1 MDEVQ
6 KTRAL
11 VKEMLAYINSSPWKG
26 YYSSQVE
33 NMLERIDQPCEL
45 AIVGE
50 VKAGKSSFVNALLD
64 SDLAMVGET
73 EMTATINFFK
83 YGHPEDKN
91 KPVRVVWEDG
101 SEEWQT
107 REFLDSLQGNT
118 PEVLEKASKIDHL
131 EYFLDNEKLRR
142 VTLVDTPG
150 TGSLVETH
158 ENRTNDYFEAGKQN
172 LRQKHNE
179 QSMHLKNRADAVVV
193 ITGRV
198 EHEAT
203 NQLVSK
209 FSQNTSA
216 FNSLGVMTKIDLE
229 SGTSTDDWNRRCDK
243 YHEMLRHQLNCI
255 VPVSASVYST
265 VMKLTREHKMEE
277 IKDALQYIPL
287 DDFEEVCKYSQT
299 FLDESL
305 DDYFNNY
312 NLPYQTRKR
321 ISGYVD
327 DWMVFYTIAREIR
340 THTVEEAIQNLL
352 EYSGIPQVN
361 KVLEKQFFS
370 RSRIIRC
377 NRIANELHDI
387 LFNIRNHHLP
397 DIRIDVAYKDEYLS
411 IINDTNFNTFKDIKE
426 ALIKFVETNICT
438 PQQLAVYEEQLK
450 QLIPKVE
457 ALQLLFRKT
466 DKKSEALM
474 LLEKHS
480 KAFSEQEYD
489 ELEKLFGVHAQPSL
503 TSDRRIIARR
513 QSYWRSR
520 KNSSSNVEINKIYEL
535 AVYAYGTI
543 LTT

>member
-1 MDEVQ
+1 MDEVL

-11 VKEMLAYINSSPWKG
+11 VKEVLAYINSTPWKG
-26 YYSSQVE
+26 YFSSQVE
-33 NMLERIDQPCEL
+33 NMLERVDQPCEL

-73 EMTATINFFK
+73 ETTATINFFK
-83 YGHPEDKN
+83 YGHPIDES

-118 PEVLEKASKIDHL
+118 PKVLEIASKIDHL
-131 EYFLDNEKLRR
+131 EFFLDNEKLRR

-150 TGSLVETH
+150 TGSLVKAH
-158 ENRTNDYFEAGKQN
+158 EISANDYLMAGQLN
-172 LRQKHNE
+172 LRKKHSE
-179 QSMHLKNRADAVVV
+179 QSVHLKNRADAVVV

-198 EHEAT
+198 EHDAT

-209 FSQNTSA
+209 FSHGTSA
-216 FNSLGVMTKIDLE
+216 FNSIGVMTKIDLE
-229 SGTSTDDWNRRCDK
+229 SATSTDDWKRRCNK
-243 YHEMLRHQLNCI
+243 YHEMLRHQLNSI

-265 VMKLTREHKMEE
+265 VMKLAREYKMEE

-305 DDYFNNY
+305 DDYFNDY
-312 NLPYQTRKR
+312 NLHYQTRKR
-321 ISGYVD
+321 IAGYAD
-327 DWMVFYTIAREIR
+327 NWMVFYTIARELR

-387 LFNIRNHHLP
+387 LFSIRNRYLP
-397 DIRIDVAYKDEYLS
+397 DIRIDVAYKDVYLN
-411 IINDTNFNTFKDIKE
+411 IIKDSEFYRKDTLEAFKT
-426 ALIKFVETNICT
+426 FVESNIVT
-438 PQQLAVYEEQLK
+438 PQQLAIYEEQLN

-457 ALQLLFRKT
+457 ALQLLFRETDNKT
-466 DKKSEALM
+466 EALM
-474 LLEKHS
+474 LLEKHCS
-480 KAFSEQEYD
+480 SFSEQEYE
-489 ELEKLFGVHAQPSL
+489 ELEKLFGVHVQSSSI
-503 TSDRRIIARR
+503 SDRTIIARR

>member
-1 MDEVQ
+1 MDEVL

-11 VKEMLAYINSSPWKG
+11 VKEVLAYINSSPWKG

-33 NMLERIDQPCEL
+33 NMLERVDQPCEL

-64 SDLAMVGET
+64 SDLALVGET

-83 YGHPEDKN
+83 YGHPEEKD

-131 EYFLDNEKLRR
+131 EYFLDNEQLRM

-158 ENRTNDYFEAGKQN
+158 ENRTNDYFEASKQN

-203 NQLVSK
+203 NQLVMR
-209 FSQNTSA
+209 FSQDTSA
-216 FNSLGVMTKIDLE
+216 LNSLGVMTKIDLE

-287 DDFEEVCKYSQT
+287 DEFEEVCKYSQT

-305 DDYFNNY
+305 EDYFNDY
-312 NLPYQTRKR
+312 NLPYQTRKK
-321 ISGYVD
+321 IAGYAD
-327 DWMVFYTIAREIR
+327 DWMVFYTIAKELR

-377 NRIANELHDI
+377 NHIANELHDI
-387 LFNIRNHHLP
+387 LFTIRNRYLP
-397 DIRIDVAYKDEYLS
+397 DIRIDVAYKDVYLK
-411 IINDTNFNTFKDIKE
+411 IINNTNFETFKDIIE
-426 ALIKFVETNICT
+426 AFKKFVDTNICT
-438 PQQLAVYEEQLK
+438 PQQLAIYEEQLN

-457 ALQLLFRKT
+457 ALQLLFRETDNKT
-466 DKKSEALM
+466 EALM

-480 KAFSEQEYD
+480 KSFSEQEYD
-489 ELEKLFGVHAQPSL
+489 ELEKLFGIHAQSSL

>member
-64 SDLAMVGET
+64 SGLAMVGET

-91 KPVRVVWEDG
+91 RPVRVVWEDG

-131 EYFLDNEKLRR
+131 EYFLENEKLRR

-229 SGTSTDDWNRRCDK
+229 SGTSTDDWKRRCDK
-243 YHEMLRHQLNCI
+243 YHEMLHHQLNCI

-277 IKDALQYIPL
+277 IKEALQYIPL
-287 DDFEEVCKYSQT
+287 DEFEEVCNSQT

-305 DDYFNNY
+305 EDYINDY
-312 NLPYQTRKR
+312 NLPYQTRKK
-321 ISGYVD
+321 IAGYAD
-327 DWMVFYTIAREIR
+327 DWMVFYTIARELR

-377 NRIANELHDI
+377 NHIANELHDI
-387 LFNIRNHHLP
+387 LFTIRNRYLP
-397 DIRIDVAYKDEYLS
+397 DIRVDVAYKNVYLN
-411 IINDTNFNTFKDIKE
+411 IINESEFHNKNILDAFK
-426 ALIKFVETNICT
+426 KFIETNICT
-438 PQQLAVYEEQLK
+438 PQQLDICEEQIN

-457 ALQLLFRKT
+457 ALQLLFRETDNKT
-466 DKKSEALM
+466 EALM

-480 KAFSEQEYD
+480 KSFSEQEYD
-489 ELEKLFGVHAQPSL
+489 ELEKLFGIHAQSSL

>member
-64 SDLAMVGET
+64 SGLAMVGET

-91 KPVRVVWEDG
+91 RPVRVVWEDG

-193 ITGRV
+193 ITGLV

-203 NQLVSK
+203 NKLVSK

-229 SGTSTDDWNRRCDK
+229 SGTSTDDWKRRCDK
-243 YHEMLRHQLNCI
+243 YHEMLHHQLNCI

-277 IKDALQYIPL
+277 IKEALQYIPL
-287 DDFEEVCKYSQT
+287 DEFEEVCNSQT

-305 DDYFNNY
+305 EDYINDY
-312 NLPYQTRKR
+312 NLPYQTRKK
-321 ISGYVD
+321 IAGYAD
-327 DWMVFYTIAREIR
+327 DWMVFYTIARELR

-377 NRIANELHDI
+377 NHIANELHDI
-387 LFNIRNHHLP
+387 LFTIRNRYLP
-397 DIRIDVAYKDEYLS
+397 DIRVDVAYKNVYLN
-411 IINDTNFNTFKDIKE
+411 IINESEFHNKNILDAFK
-426 ALIKFVETNICT
+426 KFIETNICT
-438 PQQLAVYEEQLK
+438 PQQLDICEEQIN

-457 ALQLLFRKT
+457 ALQLLFRETDNKT
-466 DKKSEALM
+466 EALM

-480 KAFSEQEYD
+480 KSFSEQEYD
-489 ELEKLFGVHAQPSL
+489 ELEKLFGIHAQSSL

>member
-1 MDEVQ
+1 MDEVL
-6 KTRAL
+6 KTRVL
-11 VKEMLAYINSSPWKG
+11 VKEVLAYINSSPWKG

-33 NMLERIDQPCEL
+33 NMLERVDQPCEL

-64 SDLAMVGET
+64 SDLALVGET

-91 KPVRVVWEDG
+91 KPIRVVWEDG

-131 EYFLDNEKLRR
+131 EYFLDNEKLRM

-150 TGSLVETH
+150 TGSLVEIH
-158 ENRTNDYFEAGKQN
+158 ENRTHDYFEAGKQN

-216 FNSLGVMTKIDLE
+216 FNALGVMTKIDLE
-229 SGTSTDDWNRRCDK
+229 SGTSMEDWNRRCNK

-277 IKDALQYIPL
+277 IKDALQYVPL
-287 DDFEEVCKYSQT
+287 DEFEEVCKYSQT

-305 DDYFNNY
+305 EDYFNDY
-312 NLPYQTRKR
+312 NLPYQTRKK
-321 ISGYVD
+321 IAGYAD
-327 DWMVFYTIAREIR
+327 DWMVFYTIARELR
-340 THTVEEAIQNLL
+340 TQTVEEAIRNLL

-387 LFNIRNHHLP
+387 LFTIRNRYLP
-397 DIRIDVAYKDEYLS
+397 DIRIDVAYKDVYLN
-411 IINDTNFNTFKDIKE
+411 IINKSEFLNKDIVD
-426 ALIKFVETNICT
+426 ALKKFIENNIST
-438 PQQLAVYEEQLK
+438 PQQLAIYEEQLN

-457 ALQLLFRKT
+457 ALQLLFQETDNKT
-466 DKKSEALM
+466 EALM

-480 KAFSEQEYD
+480 NSFSEQEYD
-489 ELEKLFGVHAQPSL
+489 ELEKLFGINSQSSL
-503 TSDRRIIARR
+503 SSDRKMIARR
-513 QSYWRSR
+513 QAYWRGR

-543 LTT
+543 LTS

>member
-11 VKEMLAYINSSPWKG
+11 VKEVLAYINSSPWKG

-33 NMLERIDQPCEL
+33 NMLERVDQPCEL

-158 ENRTNDYFEAGKQN
+158 ENRTNDYFEAGKQI

-229 SGTSTDDWNRRCDK
+229 SGTSMDDWNRRCDK

-265 VMKLTREHKMEE
+265 VMKLAREYKMEE
-277 IKDALQYIPL
+277 IKEALQYIPL
-287 DDFEEVCKYSQT
+287 DEFEEVCKYSQT

-305 DDYFNNY
+305 EDYFNDY
-312 NLPYQTRKR
+312 NLPYQTRKK
-321 ISGYVD
+321 IAGYAD
-327 DWMVFYTIAREIR
+327 DWMVFYTIARELR

-377 NRIANELHDI
+377 NHIANELHDI
-387 LFNIRNHHLP
+387 LFTIRNRYLP
-397 DIRIDVAYKDEYLS
+397 DIRVDVAYKNVYLN
-411 IINDTNFNTFKDIKE
+411 IINESEFHNKNILDAFK
-426 ALIKFVETNICT
+426 KFVETNICT
-438 PQQLAVYEEQLK
+438 PQQLDICEEQIN

-457 ALQLLFRKT
+457 ALQLLFRETDNKT
-466 DKKSEALM
+466 EALM

-480 KAFSEQEYD
+480 KSFSEQEYD
-489 ELEKLFGVHAQPSL
+489 ELEKLFGIHAQSSL

>member
-11 VKEMLAYINSSPWKG
+11 IKEVLAYINTSPWKG

-33 NMLERIDQPCEL
+33 NMLERVDQPCEL

-64 SDLAMVGET
+64 SNLAMVGET

-131 EYFLDNEKLRR
+131 EFFLDNEKLRR

-150 TGSLVETH
+150 TGSLVKAH
-158 ENRTNDYFEAGKQN
+158 ERSANDYLMAGQQN
-172 LRQKHNE
+172 LRKKHSE
-179 QSMHLKNRADAVVV
+179 QSVRLKNRADAVNVV
-193 ITGRV
+193 TGRV
-198 EHEAT
+198 EQEAT

-209 FSQNTSA
+209 FSHGTSA
-216 FNSLGVMTKIDLE
+216 FNSIGVMTKIDLE
-229 SGTSTDDWNRRCDK
+229 SGTSTDDWNRRCNK

-277 IKDALQYIPL
+277 IKDALQYIPI
-287 DDFEEVCKYSQT
+287 DVFEEVCNSQT
-299 FLDESL
+299 FFDESV
-305 DDYFNNY
+305 DCFNDYK
-312 NLPYQTRKR
+312 LPYQTRKK
-321 ISGYVD
+321 IAGYAD
-327 DWMVFYTIAREIR
+327 DWMVFYTIARELR
-340 THTVEEAIQNLL
+340 THSVEAANQKLL

-377 NRIANELHDI
+377 NHIANELHDI
-387 LFNIRNHHLP
+387 LFTIRNRYLP
-397 DIRIDVAYKDEYLS
+397 DIRIDVAYKDEYLN
-411 IINDTNFNTFKDIKE
+411 IINDTNFKTFKDIKE
-426 ALIKFVETNICT
+426 AFKKFVETNICT
-438 PQQLAVYEEQLK
+438 PQQLAIYEEQIN

-457 ALQLLFRKT
+457 ALLLLFRETDNKT
-466 DKKSEALM
+466 EALM

-480 KAFSEQEYD
+480 KSFSEQEYD
-489 ELEKLFGVHAQPSL
+489 ELEKLFGIHAQSSL

-543 LTT
+543 LTTE

>member
-1 MDEVQ
+1 MDEVL

-11 VKEMLAYINSSPWKG
+11 VKEVLAYINSSPWKG

-33 NMLERIDQPCEL
+33 NMLERVDQPCEL

-107 REFLDSLQGNT
+107 REFLDSLQVNT

-287 DDFEEVCKYSQT
+287 DEFEEVCKYSQT
-299 FLDESL
+299 FLDEAL
-305 DDYFNNY
+305 EDYFNDY
-312 NLPYQTRKR
+312 KLPYQTRKK
-321 ISGYVD
+321 IAGYAD
-327 DWMVFYTIAREIR
+327 DWMVFYTIARELR

-377 NRIANELHDI
+377 NHIANELHDI
-387 LFNIRNHHLP
+387 LFTIRNRYLP
-397 DIRIDVAYKDEYLS
+397 DIRIDVTYKDIYLN
-411 IINDTNFNTFKDIKE
+411 IIKE
-426 ALIKFVETNICT
+426 SEFHNKNILDAFKKFVETNICT
-438 PQQLAVYEEQLK
+438 PQQLDICEEQIN

-457 ALQLLFRKT
+457 ALQLLFRETDNKT
-466 DKKSEALM
+466 EALM

-480 KAFSEQEYD
+480 KSFSEEEYD
-489 ELEKLFGVHAQPSL
+489 ELEKLFGIHAQSSL

>member
-1 MDEVQ
+1 MDEVL

-11 VKEMLAYINSSPWKG
+11 VKEVLAYINSSPWKG

-33 NMLERIDQPCEL
+33 NMLERVDQPCEL

-83 YGHPEDKN
+83 YGHPEDTN

-131 EYFLDNEKLRR
+131 EYFLDNEKLRN

-150 TGSLVETH
+150 TGSLVATH

-179 QSMHLKNRADAVVV
+179 QSVHLKNRADAVLV

-198 EHEAT
+198 EHETT
-203 NQLVSK
+203 NQLVVK
-209 FSQNTSA
+209 FSQGTSA
-216 FNSLGVMTKIDLE
+216 FNSLGVMTKIDTE
-229 SGTSTDDWNRRCDK
+229 PDTSTDDWNRRCNK

-265 VMKLTREHKMEE
+265 VMKLARDKMQE
-277 IKDALQYIPL
+277 IKDTLQYIPM
-287 DDFEEVCKYSQT
+287 DEFEDACRYSST
-299 FLDESL
+299 FLSEKSN
-305 DDYFNNY
+305 DYFKDY
-312 NLPYQTRKR
+312 KLPYQTRKR

-327 DWMVFYTIAREIR
+327 DWMVFYTIARELR

-387 LFNIRNHHLP
+387 LFTIRNRYLP
-397 DIRIDVAYKDEYLS
+397 DIRIDVAYKDVYLNV
-411 IINDTNFNTFKDIKE
+411 INESEFHNKDILDAFK
-426 ALIKFVETNICT
+426 KFIEVNIST
-438 PQQLAVYEEQLK
+438 PQQLAVYEEQIN

-457 ALQLLFRKT
+457 ALQLLFRET
-466 DKKSEALM
+466 DNKAEALM

-480 KAFSEQEYD
+480 KSFSEQEYD
-489 ELEKLFGVHAQPSL
+489 ELEKLFGIHAQSSL